1 MFKEGYM
8 VIGVDRGT
16 TYTKT
21 DKGISIKSTLRKL
34 NVHDIIDDDVI
45 VTEIDGQRWVVG
57 EAGCYETDLMKSE
70 HFGTR
75 ILTLT
80 AIALSYPYDDYIT
93 TDLVT
98 GLPIGLYSKQK
109 QSMRNMFQGCS
120 AELKIN
126 GIRKNIKIKNVEVF
140 PEAAGA
146 FYSQTDFEDALI
158 IDIGGISVDT
168 AEFVQ
173 KKLKKYSTYAM
184 GTMKLFSKIANRINS
199 EYDISLTEWD
209 IEDILKDGCLY
220 ICGQREDLNVADIV
234 MEHTD
239 RIFEK
244 LSLEYDL
251 KSKRNII
258 LTGAPANW
266 FAVYFR
272 RNIPQIQIMKNSKF
286 ANAIGYANI
295 GSVVF
300 K

>member
-1 MFKEGYM
+1 M

-21 DKGISIKSTLRKL
+21 DKGISIRSTLRKL
-34 NVHDIIDDDVI
+34 NVHDIIDDDVT

-70 HFGTR
+70 HFGTE

-80 AIALSYPYDDYIT
+80 AIALSRPYDEYIYI
-93 TDLVT
+93 DLVT

-109 QSMRNMFQGCS
+109 QAMKEMFQERS
-120 AELKIN
+120 AEVKIN
-126 GIRKNIKIKNVEVF
+126 GRKKYIKIKNVEVF

-146 FYSQTDFEDALI
+146 FYSQDEYEDALI

-168 AEFVQ
+168 ADFAK

-184 GTMKLFSKIANRINS
+184 GTMKLLSKIANMINS
-199 EYDISLTEWD
+199 EYDLSLTEWD
-209 IEDILKDGCLY
+209 MEDILKDGGLY
-220 ICGQREDLNVADIV
+220 VYGQRVDLNVADIV
-234 MEHTD
+234 FEHTG
-239 RIFEK
+239 RIYEK

-251 KSKRNII
+251 KSKRHVF
-258 LTGAPANW
+258 LTGAPAGW
-266 FAVYFR
+266 FASFFKR
-272 RNIPQIQIMKNSKF
+272 DIPQIKVLKNSKF

-295 GSVVF
+295 GKVVF
-300 K
+300 G